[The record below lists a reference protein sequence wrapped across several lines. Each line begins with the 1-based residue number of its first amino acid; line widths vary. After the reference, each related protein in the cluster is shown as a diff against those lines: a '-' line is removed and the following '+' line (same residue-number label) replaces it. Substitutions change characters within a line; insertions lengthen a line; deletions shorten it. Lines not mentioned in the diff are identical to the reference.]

1 MEGGWIEG
9 GENGSGEF
17 GSVRLRR
24 IGIKVT
30 WIATHVIHLN
40 LVSFYPPKTVKF
52 NTYFRT
58 TMQFN
63 TLELKVCMEDTCF
76 RDAGCCLIEIQ
87 AIGCSFMH
95 DMKCRVVV
103 PG

>member
-24 IGIKVT
+24 IGIKIT
-30 WIATHVIHLN
+30 WVQAHVIHLD
-40 LVSFYPPKTVKF
+40 LVSFYPPKTVNF
-52 NTYFRT
+52 NTLFRT

-63 TLELKVCMEDTCF
+63 TLKIKCAWRMPLLEMLGAVSLKYRQSVAHLCTT
-76 RDAGCCLIEIQ
+76 
-87 AIGCSFMH
+87 
-95 DMKCRVVV
+95 
-103 PG
+103 